1 MLGTARIFLGVVLLL
16 SGCSAATS
24 CRLNAA
30 EPAGSDQSFGK
41 NTLVIGKV
49 SDNPKKH
56 YQYLKPM
63 LDYAVEKMKDLG
75 IENGRV
81 LMAKDNEQMI
91 EYLKSGR
98 VDWVTETA
106 FSALLYE
113 HYNAA
118 QILLR
123 KWKKEAPEYYTI
135 FFARR
140 DSGIDS
146 LRELKG
152 KILAL
157 EDPGS
162 TTAFFEPFLCL
173 VAHGLELQKLDSYRK
188 RPAPDKVGYV
198 LSRQEI
204 NTSMWVHEGRVDA
217 GAFNNQ
223 DWNKSDHLYKNMKKD
238 LKIFYKSDPLPRA
251 FELVRKDLDPKI
263 KARLKK
269 ILLHAHADGGAQRA
283 LREYQ
288 RTKRFDELDAATL
301 RVLNSLRRDLRTY
314 LERSE

>member
-1 MLGTARIFLGVVLLL
+1 MHAMGRMFLVLALFL
-16 SGCSAATS
+16 SGLPAAPS
-24 CRLNAA
+24 CRLDAA
-30 EPAGSDQSFGK
+30 EPAGSDHISRK

-49 SDNPKKH
+49 SNNPKKH
-56 YQYLKPM
+56 YKYLKPM

-75 IENGRV
+75 IEDGRV

-113 HYNAA
+113 HCNAA
-118 QILLR
+118 EILLR
-123 KWKKEAPEYYTI
+123 KWKKDAPEYYTI
-135 FFARR
+135 FFARK

-146 LRELKG
+146 LQELKG
-152 KILAL
+152 KRLAL

-162 TTAFFEPFLCL
+162 TTAFFEPYLCL
-173 VAHGLELQKLDSYRK
+173 VNHGLELQKLDSYREK
-188 RPAPDKVGYV
+188 PAPEKVGYV

-204 NTSMWVHEGRVDA
+204 NTSMWVHERRVDA

-223 DWNKSDHLYKNMKKD
+223 DWNKSDHLYKDLKKD
-238 LKIFYKSDPLPRA
+238 FKVFHRSDPLPRA
-251 FELVRKDLDPKI
+251 FELVRKDLEPRI
-263 KARLKK
+263 KSRLKK
-269 ILLHAHADGGAQRA
+269 ILLHAHNDGSAQRA

-288 RTKRFDELDAATL
+288 RTKQFDTLDAATI
-301 RVLNSLRRDLRTY
+301 RVLNSLRSDLRIY
-314 LERSE
+314 LEQSK